1 MHIHPGAAEPGGR
14 GVRLLH
20 TADWHIG
27 QTLAGF
33 ARDHEHENVLAA
45 IEDICVEREVDALIV
60 AGDIF
65 DHQNPSGAS
74 QQLYYR
80 TLLALRR
87 ACPRMTIVITA
98 GNHDAAGRL
107 EAPAAI
113 LGELGVHVFGNARR
127 IDGRLDARRHLVP
140 LLAPGGEVGAHVLAV
155 SYPTP
160 ACLPPFG
167 ALATENGMSSIVE
180 ATRTLYSEM
189 WEGSG
194 AGRDGLPVIV
204 TGHLHVLG
212 AVESEGSE
220 RRILVGGQH
229 AVPTSIFLEDAVYV
243 ALGHLHKAQRIGAE
257 NIRYSG
263 SLFPLSATEAGYK
276 HSVTLVT
283 LDSDNTPQIEEIALP
298 RPVEFIRLPRLTIG
312 DLGDH
317 LMSLDLDEGL
327 PVERQPFVQVQIPRE
342 GLGPGLHGQIEEI
355 VSKFPVRL
363 VGISR
368 ERAEADG
375 ATPAPQDTTPTYR
388 LQDLQ
393 PLEMFR
399 DAFEEKHS
407 VAPSEMHER
416 VFHEVLAAAAT
427 EE

>member
-1 MHIHPGAAEPGGR
+1 MK
-14 GVRLLH
+14 VLH

-33 ARDHEHENVLAA
+33 SRDNEHAAVLAA
-45 IEDICVEREVDALIV
+45 VARICVEREVDALVV

-74 QQLYYR
+74 QQLFYA

-87 ACPRMTIVITA
+87 ACPGMQIVITA

-113 LGELGVHVFGNARR
+113 LGELGVRVIGNARR
-127 IDGRLDARRHLVP
+127 TDGRLDARRHLVP
-140 LLAPGGEVGAHVLAV
+140 LRSRGGDVAANVLAV

-167 ALATENGMSSIVE
+167 SLATDNGLSSIVA
-180 ATRTLYSEM
+180 ATHTLYDEL

-212 AVESEGSE
+212 AIESEGAE

-229 AVPTSIFLEDAVYV
+229 AVPVSIFPQDAAYV
-243 ALGHLHKAQRIGAE
+243 ALGHLHKAQRVSAE
-257 NIRYSG
+257 HVRYSG
-263 SLFPLSATEAGYK
+263 SLLPLSATEAPYR
-276 HSVTLVT
+276 HSVTLLT
-283 LDSDNTPQIEEIALP
+283 IQSDRLSDIEQIPLP
-298 RPVEFIRLPRLTIG
+298 RPVPFLKLPELSLG
-312 DLGDH
+312 DLHDH
-317 LMSLDLDEGL
+317 LKALDLEDGL
-327 PVERQPFVQVQIPRE
+327 PVELQPFLHVQLSRE
-342 GLGPGLHGQIEEI
+342 RLEAGHRARVDEI
-355 VSKFPVRL
+355 VSAFAVRL
-363 VGISR
+363 VGVSLAR
-368 ERAEADG
+368 PDPSHDVAAEVA
-375 ATPAPQDTTPTYR
+375 AETVR
-388 LQDLQ
+388 LQELQ

-399 DAFEEKHS
+399 EAFAEKHNT
-407 VAPSEMHER
+407 APTEAHER
-416 VFHEVLAAAAT
+416 AFHEALAAVGV

>member
-1 MHIHPGAAEPGGR
+1 M
-14 GVRLLH
+14 RLLH

-27 QTLAGF
+27 HTLAGF

-45 IEDICVEREVDALIV
+45 IENICVEREVDALIV
-60 AGDIF
+60 GGDIF

-74 QQLYYR
+74 QKLYYR

-113 LGELGVHVFGNARR
+113 LGELGVHVVGNARR
-127 IDGRLDARRHLVP
+127 IDGRLDARRHLLP
-140 LLAPGGEVGAHVLAV
+140 LPVRGGEVCAHVLAV

-167 ALATENGMSSIVE
+167 ALATETGMSSIIE
-180 ATRTLYSEM
+180 ATRTLYSEI
-189 WEGSG
+189 WEGSE

-212 AVESEGSE
+212 AIESEGAE

-229 AVPTSIFLEDAVYV
+229 AVPTSIFPEDAAYV
-243 ALGHLHKAQRIGAE
+243 ALGHLHKAQRVGAKT
-257 NIRYSG
+257 IRYSG
-263 SLFPLSATEAGYK
+263 SLIPLSATEASYK

-283 LDSDNTPQIEEIALP
+283 LDGDDTPQIEEIALP
-298 RPVEFIRLPRLTIG
+298 RLVEFIRLPRLTLG
-312 DLGDH
+312 DLGDN
-317 LMSLDLDEGL
+317 LKSLDLDDAL
-327 PVERQPFVQVQIPRE
+327 PAERQPFVQVQVSRE
-342 GLGPGLHGQIEEI
+342 GLGPGLHAQIEEI
-355 VSKFPVRL
+355 VSNFPVRL

-368 ERAEADG
+368 EKAEPNGDI
-375 ATPAPQDTTPTYR
+375 PASQDTTPAVR

-407 VAPSEMHER
+407 VAPTEMHER

>member
-1 MHIHPGAAEPGGR
+1 MK
-14 GVRLLH
+14 VLH

-33 ARDHEHENVLAA
+33 ARDHEHAAVLSALEA
-45 IEDICVEREVDALIV
+45 ICVEREVDALVV

-74 QQLYYR
+74 QQLFYA

-87 ACPRMTIVITA
+87 ARPEMTIVITA

-107 EAPAAI
+107 EAPAAV
-113 LGELGVHVFGNARR
+113 LNELGVHVIGNARR
-127 IDGRLDARRHLVP
+127 IDGRLEAGRHLVP
-140 LLAPGGEVGAHVLAV
+140 LKRGGVSAANVLAV

-167 ALATENGMSSIVE
+167 AFATEAGLSSIIE
-180 ATRTLYSEM
+180 ATRAFYGEL

-204 TGHLHVLG
+204 TGHLQVLG
-212 AVESEGSE
+212 AIESEGAE

-229 AVPTSIFLEDAVYV
+229 AVPVSIFAEEAAYV
-243 ALGHLHKAQRIGAE
+243 ALGHLHKAQRVGGE
-257 NIRYSG
+257 HIRYSG
-263 SLFPLSATEAGYK
+263 SLIPLSATEAPYK

-283 LDSDNTPQIEEIALP
+283 FEGDRFAGIEQIPLP
-298 RPVEFIRLPRLTIG
+298 RPVPFLKLPQLALG

-317 LMSLDLDEGL
+317 LVALDLEAGL
-327 PVERQPFVQVQIPRE
+327 PIERQPFVQVQLSRQ
-342 GLGPGLHGQIEEI
+342 GLEAGHRARVDAI
-355 VSKFPVRL
+355 VAEFPVRL
-363 VGISR
+363 VGVSLAR
-368 ERAEADG
+368 LDPADD
-375 ATPAPQDTTPTYR
+375 ATAADIAVESVR
-388 LQDLQ
+388 LQELQ

-399 DAFEEKHS
+399 EAFEEKHAT
-407 VAPSEMHER
+407 APGEAHER
-416 VFHEVLAAAAT
+416 AFHEALAVAAT

>member
-1 MHIHPGAAEPGGR
+1 M
-14 GVRLLH
+14 RLLH

-45 IEDICVEREVDALIV
+45 IENICVEREVDALIV

-87 ACPRMTIVITA
+87 ACPRMTITITA

-113 LGELGVHVFGNARR
+113 LGELGVHVVGNARR
-127 IDGRLDARRHLVP
+127 IDGRLNARRNLVP
-140 LLAPGGEVGAHVLAV
+140 LHARGGEVAAHVLAV

-167 ALATENGMSSIVE
+167 SLAAENGMSSIVE

-194 AGRDGLPVIV
+194 VWRGGLPVIV

-212 AVESEGSE
+212 AIESEGAE

-229 AVPTSIFLEDAVYV
+229 AVPATIFPEDAAYV
-243 ALGHLHKAQRIGAE
+243 ALGHLHKAQRVGTE
-257 NIRYSG
+257 HIRYSG
-263 SLFPLSATEAGYK
+263 SLVPLSATEAPYA
-276 HSVTLVT
+276 HSVTLVN
-283 LDSDNTPQIEEIALP
+283 LDGDGTCEIEEVPLP
-298 RPVEFIRLPRLTIG
+298 RPVGFIRLPHLRLG
-312 DLGDH
+312 DLGDY
-317 LMSLDLDEGL
+317 LKGLDLEPGL
-327 PVERQPFVQVQIPRE
+327 PAERQPFVQVQISRE
-342 GLGPGLHGQIEEI
+342 GLEPGLHARIEEI
-355 VSKFPVRL
+355 VSEFSVRL
-363 VGISR
+363 VGVSVAK
-368 ERAEADG
+368 AEPGGSKLASQ
-375 ATPAPQDTTPTYR
+375 TTTPTVH
-388 LQDLQ
+388 LKELQ

-399 DAFEEKHS
+399 EAFEEKHS
-407 VAPSEMHER
+407 VAPGETHER

>member
-1 MHIHPGAAEPGGR
+1 M
-14 GVRLLH
+14 RLLH

-33 ARDHEHENVLAA
+33 ARDHEHGDVLAA
-45 IEDICVEREVDALIV
+45 IENICVEREVDALIV

-87 ACPRMTIVITA
+87 ACPEMTIVITA

-113 LGELGVHVFGNARR
+113 LGELGVHVVGNARR
-127 IDGRLDARRHLVP
+127 TDGRLDARRHLVP
-140 LLAPGGEVGAHVLAV
+140 LPACGGEISAHVLAI

-194 AGRDGLPVIV
+194 AGCDGLPVII

-229 AVPTSIFLEDAVYV
+229 AVPTSIFPEDAAYV
-243 ALGHLHKAQRIGAE
+243 ALGHLHKAQRIGTE
-257 NIRYSG
+257 TIRYSG
-263 SLFPLSATEAGYK
+263 SLIPLSATEAGYK
-276 HSVTLVT
+276 HSVTLIS
-283 LDSDNTPQIEEIALP
+283 LNGGDAPQIEEIALP

-317 LMSLDLDEGL
+317 LKCLDLDERL
-327 PVERQPFVQVQIPRE
+327 PCEKQPFVQVQISRE
-342 GLGPGLHGQIEEI
+342 GLAPGLHPQIEEI
-355 VSKFPVRL
+355 VSKFPVRF

-368 ERAEADG
+368 ERAERDEDKSAL
-375 ATPAPQDTTPTYR
+375 QNTTPIVR

-407 VAPSEMHER
+407 VAPAVVHER
-416 VFHEVLAAAAT
+416 VFHEALAAAAT